1 MKFSEDKPIY
11 LQIID
16 YVDEQILLGRW
27 VSGERIMSVRELAS
41 ALEVNP
47 NTVMRS
53 YNVLT
58 DSQILV
64 NQRGIGFYVSEEAV
78 DIVLRGRK
86 QLFLREDLPNFFKKM
101 KLLGITMQ
109 DLVEI
114 YKLTENE

>member
-16 YVDEQILLGRW
+16 YIDEQILSGRW
-27 VSGERIMSVRELAS
+27 AAGEKIVSVRELAS

-53 YNVLT
+53 YNELS

-64 NQRGIGFYVSEEAV
+64 NRRGVGFYVSESAAEL
-78 DIVLRGRK
+78 IRTEQK
-86 QLFLREDLPNFFKKM
+86 MLFMQQELPNFFKKM
-101 KLLGITMQ
+101 KLLGVSLQ
-109 DLVEI
+109 DLEEK